1 MRDCGHKELLCSC
14 IDWEKDDLDSKLLH
28 VINNFELTGF
38 ELEYTTLERPEGR
51 LLCKVGCCR
60 VCGKRL
66 CIGEDLPDESAPDD
80 LLADIFRRTFRMW
93 NTGGKCLPDGVNTFT
108 DLFLSLFHEPDREFA
123 GEWLTCLA
131 ADARLGMTGEGT

>member
-1 MRDCGHKELLCSC
+1 MRDCECTKTRCDC
-14 IDWEKDDLDSKLLH
+14 IDWEKDDLADKIHH
-28 VINNFELTGF
+28 VISNFEFTGF
-38 ELEYTTLERPEGR
+38 ELYYTTLEPEAGR

-93 NTGGKCLPDGVNTFT
+93 NASGKCLPDGVNTFT

-123 GEWLTCLA
+123 GEWLKGLA